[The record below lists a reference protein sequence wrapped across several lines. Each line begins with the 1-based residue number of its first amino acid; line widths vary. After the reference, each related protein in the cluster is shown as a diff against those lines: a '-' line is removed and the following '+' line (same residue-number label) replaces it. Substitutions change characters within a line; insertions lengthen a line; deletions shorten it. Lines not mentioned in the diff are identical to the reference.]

1 MIGKEALEVIEKLLK
16 QGKRVELEYNH
27 QTGELKL
34 LEHKIKR
41 IKVHNKG
48 DK

>member
-1 MIGKEALEVIEKLLK
+1 MICKEALDIIEKSLK
-16 QGKRVELEYNH
+16 QGKRIELEYNH

-34 LEHKIKR
+34 LKHKIKR